1 MAYLPLALAGF
12 GCLATFVALIMSRRL
27 TAVTALILVPI
38 AFGLLAGLGFG
49 VADLMVEGA
58 RSVLPTVVTLVFALL
73 YFAIMI
79 EAGLFEPLVRVVMRW
94 AGNHPTRVTIAS
106 VLIPGIIALDGS
118 GTTAALVAV
127 AALGPV
133 YDRLRMNKLML
144 FTLLM
149 MADVLAHTVPWGSPT
164 IRAATAMHVDPMVLY
179 APLVAPLLACFAAL
193 IGLAVYFGRVETR
206 RLAALPPA
214 EAEAI
219 EAAAAATEAR
229 PSRPGLYAANLI
241 LTALLVFG
249 MAVAGKALP
258 AVMMA
263 GFAVAMVIN
272 RPRSTQQSALL
283 AEHADRALTIALLV
297 FSAGA
302 FLGVMGKSGMIE
314 AMANATMAVMPPAI
328 GPFFGVI
335 VALLSMPLTFFLSND
350 AFYFGFLPLLGHM
363 GVQYGL
369 APEEIAR
376 ASLIGQPVHGLSP
389 ILPALY
395 FVCGLLKIEVQAVQ
409 AFALKWAVLLSLVFL
424 VVALVVGAF
433 PLSAAWR

>member
-1 MAYLPLALAGF
+1 MTAFLPLALAGF
-12 GCLATFVALIMSRRL
+12 GCLATFVALIMTRRL
-27 TAVTALILVPI
+27 SAVTALILVPI
-38 AFGLLAGLGFG
+38 AFGLLAGLGLG

-73 YFAIMI
+73 YFAVMI
-79 EAGLFEPLVRVVMRW
+79 EAGLFEPLVRTIMRW
-94 AGNHPTRVTIAS
+94 AGAHPTRVTIAS

-133 YDRLRMNKLML
+133 YDRLGMNKLML

-149 MADVLAHTVPWGSPT
+149 MADILAHTVPWGSPT

-179 APLVAPLLACFAAL
+179 APMVIPLLACFAFL
-193 IGLAVYFGRVETR
+193 IGMAVYFGRFER
-206 RLAALPPA
+206 KRLAAEGFVPLEPA
-214 EAEAI
+214 DAEVEGMKPKPWI
-219 EAAAAATEAR
+219 
-229 PSRPGLYAANLI
+229 YAANFL
-241 LTALLVFG
+241 LTALLIFG

-263 GFAVAMVIN
+263 AFAVAVVIN
-272 RPRSTQQSALL
+272 RPRSSQQADLFARH
-283 AEHADRALTIALLV
+283 AERALTIALLV
-297 FSAGA
+297 LSAGA
-302 FLGVMGKSGMIE
+302 FLGVMSKSGMIE
-314 AMANATMAVMPPAI
+314 AMATATMAAMPSAI
-328 GPFFGVI
+328 GPYFAVV
-335 VALLSMPLTFFLSND
+335 VAVLSMPLTFFLSND

-363 GVQYGL
+363 GMQFGL

-395 FVCGLLKIEVQAVQ
+395 FICGLLKIEVQAVQ
-409 AFALKWAVLLSLVFL
+409 AFALKWAIMLSLVFL
-424 VVALVVGAF
+424 VTALLVGAF

>member
-1 MAYLPLALAGF
+1 MTAFLPLALAGF
-12 GCLATFVALIMSRRL
+12 GCLATFVVLIMTRRL
-27 TAVTALILVPI
+27 SAVTALILVPI

-73 YFAIMI
+73 YFAVMI
-79 EAGLFEPLVRVVMRW
+79 EAGLFEPLVKTIMRW
-94 AGNHPTRVTIAS
+94 AGAHPARVTIAT

-133 YDRLRMNKLML
+133 YDRLGMNKLML

-149 MADVLAHTVPWGSPT
+149 MADILAHTVPWGSPT

-179 APLVAPLLACFAAL
+179 APMIVPLFACFAFL
-193 IGLAVYFGRVETR
+193 IGMAVYFGRSESK
-206 RLAALPPA
+206 RLAAEGFVPPEPVAPA
-214 EAEAI
+214 EVEGVKP
-219 EAAAAATEAR
+219 R
-229 PSRPGLYAANLI
+229 PWIYAANFL

-263 GFAVAMVIN
+263 AFAVAVVIN
-272 RPRSTQQSALL
+272 RPRSSQQADLL
-283 AEHADRALTIALLV
+283 AHHAERALTIALLV
-297 FSAGA
+297 LSAGA
-302 FLGVMGKSGMIE
+302 FLGIMSKSGMIE
-314 AMANATMAVMPPAI
+314 AMAAATMAAMPPAI
-328 GPFFGVI
+328 GPYFAVV

-363 GVQYGL
+363 GIQFGL
-369 APEEIAR
+369 TPEEIAR
-376 ASLIGQPVHGLSP
+376 ASLIGQPVHGISP

-395 FVCGLLKIEVQAVQ
+395 FLCGLLKIEVQAVQ
-409 AFALKWAVLLSLVFL
+409 AFALKWAIMLSLVFL
-424 VVALVVGAF
+424 VTALLVGAF

>member
-1 MAYLPLALAGF
+1 MTAFLPLALAGF
-12 GCLATFVALIMSRRL
+12 GCLATFVALIMTRRL
-27 TAVTALILVPI
+27 SAVTALILVPI
-38 AFGLLAGLGFG
+38 AFGLLAGLGLG

-73 YFAIMI
+73 YFAVMI
-79 EAGLFEPLVRVVMRW
+79 EAGLFEPLVRTIMRW
-94 AGNHPTRVTIAS
+94 AGAHPTRVTIAS

-133 YDRLRMNKLML
+133 YDRLGMNKLML

-149 MADVLAHTVPWGSPT
+149 MADILAHTVPWGSPT

-179 APLVAPLLACFAAL
+179 APMVIPLLACFVFL
-193 IGLAVYFGRVETR
+193 IGMAVYFGRFER
-206 RLAALPPA
+206 KRLAAEGFVPLEPA
-214 EAEAI
+214 DAEVEGMKPKPWI
-219 EAAAAATEAR
+219 
-229 PSRPGLYAANLI
+229 YAANFL
-241 LTALLVFG
+241 LTALLIFG

-263 GFAVAMVIN
+263 AFAVAVVIN
-272 RPRSTQQSALL
+272 RPRSSQQADLL
-283 AEHADRALTIALLV
+283 ARHAERALTIALLV
-297 FSAGA
+297 LSAGA
-302 FLGVMGKSGMIE
+302 FLGVMSKSGMIE
-314 AMANATMAVMPPAI
+314 AMATATMAAMPSAI
-328 GPFFGVI
+328 GPYFAVV
-335 VALLSMPLTFFLSND
+335 VAVLSMPLTFFLSND

-363 GVQYGL
+363 GMQFGL

-395 FVCGLLKIEVQAVQ
+395 FICGLLKIEVQAVQ
-409 AFALKWAVLLSLVFL
+409 AFALKWAIMLSLVFL
-424 VVALVVGAF
+424 VTALLVGAF